1 MDTRRNSPEGT
12 ADQDHPPSSPAPAS
26 SSPDV
31 PSSSRSPLS
40 GLRLL
45 SAAASSSDSGAQ
57 DHGPASTALHSC
69 VACWEAANAPTVHLD
84 RPGPDL
90 IEIRASIQAIQASL
104 RVVEDSVA
112 RDSTI
117 DELREEHSCLQRAHT
132 ISRRYATEL
141 YLQIESA
148 GATAQAFSQFCQ
160 DRHDRLQRRLERAN
174 ELLALR
180 DADVTNLEERLAH
193 TEDRL
198 QGQKRQR
205 AEAEDLI
212 EQLRHQVHDLQSQI
226 AALSSHPDLGS
237 APPPALSRRLE
248 ARDRELHELN
258 VAHSALQQRCLALEQ
273 SEEALSEAASQLRR
287 QTDALNRRVSRLREE
302 RDSLQESLR
311 DAQLRRQRVE
321 DMRQM
326 ESERVIKRRA
336 ELQAQAAHVVS
347 MRASIARLEE
357 QTSQWRATSLE
368 NERLL
373 QAAQQA
379 IAEHNQDREALRQ
392 DRDSIARNRDSL
404 VQDRDALAQDC
415 EVIVSD
421 YLRLQ
426 ELYSNAYRRM
436 WAIATAM
443 GQDVQLLAPS
453 SFASYLPAS
462 SVTTGRAHKSQR
474 TDAASSAP
482 RDVLDLRPQS
492 PVRKNYPSGDS
503 AQIDDS
509 MSSASDDGNRATPD
523 VPAEIDRPP
532 ESSKRLDMSPS
543 SDSESQEMEPEIAS
557 QNVSDTTLPE
567 IAGSDRREVVE
578 EKEEEDDDT
587 DDEVLS
593 PLSRSRSSL
602 RRQGSLTPRRRTLQP
617 IIDVDGDGDSSS
629 GSSSGNGGS
638 ERSGAGSVRS
648 SPRDHVG
655 GDPAVGDLDGA
666 TEADEI
672 DDSPLFPTF
681 VPRRLWIPGVCARLF
696 RQPDIIPCDV
706 YAVSSLRVSVI
717 DVQTLSALLTSVSE
731 WLFPAID
738 PASHPLP
745 DSYDDLIT
753 GATVSALMD
762 TSPWSKLS
770 NGEAPLTFI
779 PAVSG
784 RRLPPNFVQDYLEL
798 EERHLQSYW
807 ESTHF
812 LPISEAMCSAGP
824 ALSTYQATTP
834 ASKPSRRRFLTKDVI
849 PALRHRQC
857 DLDILL
863 DPFFLHF
870 PKSRVTKH
878 WFPTLDGGASSLTE
892 AADILDLEE
901 PWRLPFRQNPQDH
914 PAMRIAR
921 LRDKFLDPRH
931 VQPPASVA
939 L

>member
-1 MDTRRNSPEGT
+1 MDTR
-12 ADQDHPPSSPAPAS
+12 
-26 SSPDV
+26 
-31 PSSSRSPLS
+31 L
-40 GLRLL
+40 LR
-45 SAAASSSDSGAQ
+45 AQ
-57 DHGPASTALHSC
+57 DHGPDSTALHSC
-69 VACWEAANAPTVHLD
+69 VACWQTANAPTVHLD

-117 DELREEHSCLQRAHT
+117 DELREEHSCLQRANT
-132 ISRRYATEL
+132 MLRRHATEL
-141 YLQIESA
+141 HQQIEST
-148 GATAQAFSQFCQ
+148 GAAAQAFCQFCP

-180 DADVTNLEERLAH
+180 DADVTNLEENLAH

-198 QGQKRQR
+198 QEQKRQR
-205 AEAEDLI
+205 VEAEDLI
-212 EQLRHQVHDLQSQI
+212 EQLRHQVHHLERQI

-237 APPPALSRRLE
+237 APPLALSRRLV

-302 RDSLQESLR
+302 RESLQESLR

-321 DMRQM
+321 EMREM
-326 ESERVIKRRA
+326 ESERFIKRRA
-336 ELQAQAAHVVS
+336 EFQAQ
-347 MRASIARLEE
+347 
-357 QTSQWRATSLE
+357 
-368 NERLL
+368 
-373 QAAQQA
+373 
-379 IAEHNQDREALRQ
+379 
-392 DRDSIARNRDSL
+392 
-404 VQDRDALAQDC
+404 
-415 EVIVSD
+415 
-421 YLRLQ
+421 
-426 ELYSNAYRRM
+426 
-436 WAIATAM
+436 
-443 GQDVQLLAPS
+443 DVHLLAPS
-453 SFASYLPAS
+453 SFVTYSPAS
-462 SVTTGRAHKSQR
+462 SPITGRAHKSQR

-492 PVRKNYPSGDS
+492 PIRKNYPSGDS

-509 MSSASDDGNRATPD
+509 MSSASDDGNRGTPD
-523 VPAEIDRPP
+523 VLAEIDRPP
-532 ESSKRLDMSPS
+532 ETSKGPDISPS
-543 SDSESQEMEPEIAS
+543 SDSEPQGMDPEIAPP
-557 QNVSDTTLPE
+557 NVSDTTLPE
-567 IAGSDRREVVE
+567 IAGFDWCEVAE
-578 EKEEEDDDT
+578 EKEEAEDDDT
-587 DDEVLS
+587 DDEVLTA
-593 PLSRSRSSL
+593 LSRSRSSL

-617 IIDVDGDGDSSS
+617 IVDVDGDGNSLS

-638 ERSGAGSVRS
+638 ERSGAGSVGS

-655 GDPAVGDLDGA
+655 GDAAVGDLDGA

-681 VPRRLWIPGVCARLF
+681 VPRRLWIPGGCARIF
-696 RQPDIIPCDV
+696 RQPDIIPWDV
-706 YAVSSLRVSVI
+706 YAVSNLRVSEI

-745 DSYDDLIT
+745 DSYEGLIT
-753 GATVSALMD
+753 VATVGALMN

-812 LPISEAMCSAGP
+812 LPISEAMCSADP
-824 ALSTYQATTP
+824 ALSAYHEQRRQRR
-834 ASKPSRRRFLTKDVI
+834 SRAGAALRRVLTKDGF

-878 WFPTLDGGASSLTE
+878 WFPTLDGGASSLAE
-892 AADILDLEE
+892 AADIIDLEE
-901 PWRLPFRQNPQDH
+901 PWRLQFRRNPQDH
-914 PAMRIAR
+914 PAMHIAR
-921 LRDKFLDPRH
+921 LRDKFLDPCH

>member
-1 MDTRRNSPEGT
+1 MNTRRSSPEGT

-26 SSPDV
+26 SSPKV
-31 PSSSRSPLS
+31 QSSSRSPLS

-57 DHGPASTALHSC
+57 DRGPASTALYSC
-69 VACWEAANAPTVHLD
+69 AACWQAANAPTVHLD
-84 RPGPDL
+84 RP
-90 IEIRASIQAIQASL
+90 
-104 RVVEDSVA
+104 EDSVA

-117 DELREEHSCLQRAHT
+117 DELREELSCLQRAHT
-132 ISRRYATEL
+132 ISHRHATEL
-141 YLQIESA
+141 HLQIESA
-148 GATAQAFSQFCQ
+148 GATGQAFSQFCQ
-160 DRHDRLQRRLERAN
+160 DRHDRLQRRLEQAN

-180 DADVTNLEERLAH
+180 DADVTYLEERLAH

-198 QGQKRQR
+198 QEQKRQR

-212 EQLRHQVHDLQSQI
+212 EQLRHQVHDLESQI
-226 AALSSHPDLGS
+226 APLSSHPDLGS
-237 APPPALSRRLE
+237 APPPALSRRLV
-248 ARDRELHELN
+248 ARDRELHEPN

-273 SEEALSEAASQLRR
+273 SEEAHSEAASHLRR
-287 QTDALNRRVSRLREE
+287 QTDALNRRVSVTTCKRACKMPSCVVRGRKRCARWNLSGLSSGELRF
-302 RDSLQESLR
+302 
-311 DAQLRRQRVE
+311 
-321 DMRQM
+321 
-326 ESERVIKRRA
+326 K
-336 ELQAQAAHVVS
+336 HK
-347 MRASIARLEE
+347 
-357 QTSQWRATSLE
+357 WRATSLE

-373 QAAQQA
+373 QAAQQG
-379 IAEHNQDREALRQ
+379 IAEHNQDREAHRQ
-392 DRDSIARNRDSL
+392 DRDSIARNRNAL
-404 VQDRDALAQDC
+404 VQDRDARAQDR

-426 ELYSNAYRRM
+426 EQYSNAYRRM

-443 GQDVQLLAPS
+443 DQDVQLPAPS
-453 SFASYLPAS
+453 SFATSSPAS

-474 TDAASSAP
+474 TDAASSAR

-492 PVRKNYPSGDS
+492 PIQKNYPSGDS

-532 ESSKRLDMSPS
+532 EPSKRLDISPS

-567 IAGSDRREVVE
+567 IAGSDRREVVG
-578 EKEEEDDDT
+578 EKEEAEDDDT

-593 PLSRSRSSL
+593 ALSRSRSSL
-602 RRQGSLTPRRRTLQP
+602 RRQGSSTPRRRTVQP

-629 GSSSGNGGS
+629 GGSSGNGDR
-638 ERSGAGSVRS
+638 ERSCAGSVGS

-681 VPRRLWIPGVCARLF
+681 VPRRLWIPGVCARLLH
-696 RQPDIIPCDV
+696 QPDIVPWDV
-706 YAVSSLRVSVI
+706 YAVSSLRVSEI
-717 DVQTLSALLTSVSE
+717 DVQTSSALLTSVSE

-745 DSYDDLIT
+745 DSYEDLIT
-753 GATVSALMD
+753 GATVSARMD

-784 RRLPPNFVQDYLEL
+784 RRLPPNFVQDYLKS

-807 ESTHF
+807 KSTHF
-812 LPISEAMCSAGP
+812 LPISEAMCSADP
-824 ALSTYQATTP
+824 ALSSYYEQRRQRR
-834 ASKPSRRRFLTKDVI
+834 SRAGAAWRRFLTKDVI

-878 WFPTLDGGASSLTE
+878 WFPTLDSGDSSLAE

-901 PWRLPFRQNPQDH
+901 LWRLQFRQNPQDH

-921 LRDKFLDPRH
+921 LRDKFLDPCH